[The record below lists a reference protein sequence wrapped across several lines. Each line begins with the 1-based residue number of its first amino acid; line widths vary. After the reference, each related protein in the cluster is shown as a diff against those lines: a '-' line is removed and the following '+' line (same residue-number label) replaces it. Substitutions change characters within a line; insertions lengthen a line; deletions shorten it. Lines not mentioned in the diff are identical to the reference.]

1 MGLLRPNGFEI
12 DSVWNLI
19 FWTATIFFVIILNVI
34 FTPVFGGSLNFWK
47 NYSKTI
53 FDKKK
58 LRTLN
63 MKH

>member
-12 DSVWNLI
+12 
-19 FWTATIFFVIILNVI
+19 ILEVI
-34 FTPVFGGSLNFWK
+34 FTPVFGCYLNFWK

-58 LRTLN
+58 LLTF
-63 MKH
+63 